1 MRLPPLVRRFVFE
14 RAFHLCEYC
23 LLHESDSYLPHQI
36 EHIISQ
42 RHEGGND
49 VENLACTC
57 FFCNRA
63 KGTDL
68 STVLLPGLEV
78 VRLYRP
84 RTDIWLDHFE
94 FSNAHILPKTD
105 IGRATDKVLRLNAPE
120 RFEERY
126 VLLDKGNFPHPN
138 VILLWEDHRLR
149 GRTEP
154 M

>member
-1 MRLPPLVRRFVFE
+1 MRLPLQVRRFIFK

-49 VENLACTC
+49 VENLACAC

-84 RTDIWLDHFE
+84 RTDVWLDHFE
-94 FSNAHILPKTD
+94 ISNSLILPKTD
-105 IGRATDKVLRLNAPE
+105 IGRATEKVLRLNTPD
-120 RFEERY
+120 RVEERY
-126 VLLDKGNFPHPN
+126 ALLNKGSFPHPN
-138 VILLWEDHRLR
+138 VSLLWDAQNLQK
-149 GRTEP
+149 G
-154 M
+154 